1 MWRRVFVGFQVQAP
15 FGPTPCKA
23 VIWAVFGSQ
32 SPEGQVLLNVLF
44 LQFAI
49 WMKIGYDKF
58 NEPTYWFGRPS
69 NGPATWPKQRR
80 VAQCEKRGVT
90 ALHGRNLF
98 LRPEFQASMSH
109 FAKFSQTECGAL
121 FVHSHLYGVPGYWFH
136 GLAARSCRLGV
147 PDFGSSSRLPNSNT
161 NSMIRSVFCP

>member
-1 MWRRVFVGFQVQAP
+1 MAQGVCWVSSPSAVWANALQSCDLSSFWIPISRRPGVAECTFS
-15 FGPTPCKA
+15 T
-23 VIWAVFGSQ
+23 I
-32 SPEGQVLLNVLF
+32 
-44 LQFAI
+44 AI